1 MSQRRTEL
9 LIPAVSIVIPTY
21 NHAEF
26 LQQALN
32 SVVEQ
37 TFSDWEAIIVNNFSD
52 DATLQIIDQ
61 FNEPRFRVINFHNHG
76 VIAAS
81 RNEGVR
87 HSRASIIAF
96 LDSDDVWYTEK
107 IERCLIKFDEGAE
120 VVCHAE
126 NWVSPGRE
134 TRTVTY
140 GPFSRSSHKDLLFR
154 GNCLST
160 SATMVRKELLAKVDG
175 FSERPDL
182 ITVEDYDLWMKLSLA
197 TRQFSFISSA
207 LGEFRQH
214 GESASSAVDRHL
226 KAELTVIADHAKLES
241 QTLLNKIRLRH
252 RRALAIYGSGRALM
266 RAHAYGLALRRL
278 LRTLL
283 ISPLIF
289 RSYAS
294 ILIIFFRLLVPINR
308 SAQ

>member
-1 MSQRRTEL
+1 
-9 LIPAVSIVIPTY
+9 
-21 NHAEF
+21 
-26 LQQALN
+26 
-32 SVVEQ
+32 
-37 TFSDWEAIIVNNFSD
+37 
-52 DATLQIIDQ
+52 
-61 FNEPRFRVINFHNHG
+61 
-76 VIAAS
+76 
-81 RNEGVR
+81 
-87 HSRASIIAF
+87 
-96 LDSDDVWYTEK
+96 
-107 IERCLIKFDEGAE
+107 
-120 VVCHAE
+120 
-126 NWVSPGRE
+126 
-134 TRTVTY
+134 
-140 GPFSRSSHKDLLFR
+140 
-154 GNCLST
+154 
-160 SATMVRKELLAKVDG
+160 MVRKELLAKVDG

-197 TRQFSFISSA
+197 TRQFTYISSA
-207 LGEFRQH
+207 LGEYRQH

-266 RAHAYGLALRRL
+266 RAHTYGLALRRL